1 MTERWRTAI
10 PVFVFTVVYV
20 IAAAVMSAALGNREF
35 LFYVGV
41 MVVLLGVMLGL
52 HARFT
57 LPRAVMWAL
66 SVWGLL
72 HMAGGLVP
80 APESWPISGDVRVLY
95 SWWIVPGWLK
105 FDHVVHAYGFGVT
118 TWVVWVVLRRIIARL
133 RGRDV
138 GPTAGLLVIC
148 VAAAMGFGAVNEIIE
163 FVATRLIPET
173 NVGGYVNTG
182 WDLVANAAGAAISA
196 LLIRAL
202 SRPSRESESP

>member
-10 PVFVFTVVYV
+10 PVLGFTVGYV
-20 IAAAVMSAALGNREF
+20 IAAAVMSVALGNREF

-41 MVVLLGVMLGL
+41 MVVLLGVVFGL

-66 SVWGLL
+66 SGWGLL

-80 APESWPISGDVRVLY
+80 VPEAWPISGEARVLY
-95 SWWIVPGWLK
+95 SWWLVPGWLK
-105 FDHVVHAYGFGVT
+105 FDHVVHTYGFGVT

-133 RGRDV
+133 QGRDV
-138 GPTAGLLVIC
+138 GPTIGLLVIC

-163 FVATRLIPET
+163 FAATLLIPET

-182 WDLVANAAGAAISA
+182 WDLVANAAGATISA
-196 LLIRAL
+196 LLIRVL
-202 SRPSRESESP
+202 SQRTDESESP